1 MTDTDVFLIQLLE
14 ALERGLVRESSE
26 EAQSALD
33 TYTQN
38 VSEAIGEDVAT
49 LTDEDI
55 VAYNHDPTYP
65 YWFASY
71 EHTHADHTREYHFVR
86 PKDTWYHSYMSA
98 NTAWADLSE
107 EERNTVL
114 HPFVQ
119 DSP

>member
-1 MTDTDVFLIQLLE
+1 MTDTDVFLLQLLE
-14 ALERGLVRESSE
+14 ALGSGLVRESSE

-33 TYTQN
+33 MYTQK
-38 VSEAIGEDVAT
+38 VSEAIGENVAM
-49 LTDEDI
+49 LSDEEI

-86 PKDTWYHSYMSA
+86 PKDTWYHSYVSA
-98 NTAWADLSE
+98 KTALADLSE
-107 EERNTVL
+107 DERKTVL
-114 HPFVQ
+114 HQFVQ